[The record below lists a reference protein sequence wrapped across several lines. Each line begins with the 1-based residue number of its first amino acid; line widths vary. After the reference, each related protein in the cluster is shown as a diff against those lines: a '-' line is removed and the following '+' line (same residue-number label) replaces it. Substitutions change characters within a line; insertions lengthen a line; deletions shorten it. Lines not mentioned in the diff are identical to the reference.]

1 MANTKEY
8 KIVIN
13 GITES
18 VNAVKSLEKELSNLE
33 ERIKALEAKSINI
46 KGGSSTG
53 GGGSSRT
60 SNASALSE
68 EEKLEKQ
75 ILQVEAKRKAYSKE
89 IYQNYLAA
97 KEQLKETENDQK
109 QLAAAERLQANNYS
123 NTMRGLKAEL
133 ADLKEIIQTTDLASG
148 DFQRM
153 SDRIL
158 EITNRLKELE
168 QAQGT
173 FSRDVGHYEKAVQGF
188 GRIKVAVGEVI
199 REYDNYKKAM
209 KELKAERFELS
220 QTVGTEAKEYKDV
233 DLAVKKLESDYNDLN
248 KSSAFMDNM
257 LDTMKGF
264 TAMASIGVGLENL
277 FEIDDSSYQESMRK
291 LVALSMVLQGIETVD
306 LAMQRQDGFL
316 GKSLAKANKVLD
328 LLRDGWE
335 TILKAIGS
343 VITRTNLF
351 NTTLTK
357 TGKIMN
363 TVISGIGAA
372 FKAFTGAFFSIL
384 GVVLIP
390 EVIGFITDF
399 FKSLD
404 RKKIIAEQAADELN
418 ALNRALETQRDL
430 LSSSYLKKQI
440 GDEEY
445 LNSVYSMETKNLIE
459 QIDALQK
466 RADVLKSSRDTF
478 LEQFTHAFNYTQNTD
493 FTGQKMNG
501 ETTVGHGRLT
511 TWLED
516 GNDLELIVKDI
527 KEVEKAWIK
536 CNYAINQGKDYF
548 DQWETGIKGW
558 WNSLFATVKDTEEV
572 MKGLGNIRLS
582 DFIADFQMVNKQLQ
596 AGTIDADEYAKKL
609 AEMRKELNNNEIL
622 NSVVANLDKY
632 IPDEKV
638 REAVQN
644 IINELYRLDDAFNMT
659 SAEQVHHWNQVRI
672 DGMKEGS
679 AKIKAQID
687 ENERYEIE
695 QTAHTEEQV
704 KMVRAKYA
712 RQREAQLKSYYKS
725 QSSLSKEHQKKLND
739 AEDELMKLRIENMAN
754 GYAKQLAL
762 LKKEE
767 DDRLRKAKQNGIKV
781 GEIQAE
787 IRKLYHKKQLEL
799 DRQWAY
805 DTEKV
810 YEDLYSTIVNIQR
823 NAMNTEVGTAQQNVN
838 RKKEQDTNDIGYF
851 YAKYDDTVRNAKSMY
866 DEILA
871 VEIAASK
878 KQATIREEQLFKEK
892 EFTDREENLRHE
904 RMADE
909 KAVSMV
915 MEELAKHDGEIT
927 DEEWKKI
934 HDNMKDSL
942 AQMNGEIV
950 QKFNERTI
958 NIKQFFK
965 LIEDE
970 QNAHTANMNAIQ
982 KKYDS
987 DVKQSEA
994 DATKEQREAVN
1005 KRYSKIISAINKNE
1019 EKISRIRQKA
1029 IVRDTQGWGIVDIK
1043 KTNENYKKI
1052 IEGYKSDI
1060 KQLVQ
1065 LKKELKKQLDREE
1078 ITPEDYFGQITNIDS
1093 QIEKIKASLKEAS
1106 DAAKNTIG
1114 EFIGSINQYVQAIGG
1129 SLQQLMSSLWNAQ
1142 DNQFDK
1148 EQDAIDKQNEALEK
1162 ALDKQEEIINRHK
1175 EKIDSIEDELSTA
1188 RGDRRQ
1194 RLIDQLNAETIAQR
1208 EAYAEEKKIK
1218 KQQEAQERKQEALD
1232 KKRKEAQY
1240 KRDLASILVSGA
1252 MAAVN
1257 AYATKPFIPV
1267 GLAMGTMAI
1276 ALTAAQYG
1284 IAKANKPYAKGGL
1297 LEGPSHAHGGI
1308 PVGNT
1313 GIEVEG
1319 KEYVIRKKSTSP
1331 NIDILDYINK
1341 SERKLNL
1348 DDFIQFYSSGNIKKT
1363 ISSMSPR
1370 SKFADGGVVPTL
1382 NTNIDINDRLLT
1394 AFDAYSN
1401 RPVVV
1406 SVQDINTRQ
1415 KAVRNVQVLAGLE

>member
-1 MANTKEY
+1 
-8 KIVIN
+8 
-13 GITES
+13 
-18 VNAVKSLEKELSNLE
+18 
-33 ERIKALEAKSINI
+33 
-46 KGGSSTG
+46 
-53 GGGSSRT
+53 
-60 SNASALSE
+60 
-68 EEKLEKQ
+68 
-75 ILQVEAKRKAYSKE
+75 
-89 IYQNYLAA
+89 
-97 KEQLKETENDQK
+97 
-109 QLAAAERLQANNYS
+109 
-123 NTMRGLKAEL
+123 
-133 ADLKEIIQTTDLASG
+133 
-148 DFQRM
+148 
-153 SDRIL
+153 
-158 EITNRLKELE
+158 
-168 QAQGT
+168 
-173 FSRDVGHYEKAVQGF
+173 
-188 GRIKVAVGEVI
+188 
-199 REYDNYKKAM
+199 
-209 KELKAERFELS
+209 
-220 QTVGTEAKEYKDV
+220 
-233 DLAVKKLESDYNDLN
+233 
-248 KSSAFMDNM
+248 
-257 LDTMKGF
+257 
-264 TAMASIGVGLENL
+264 
-277 FEIDDSSYQESMRK
+277 
-291 LVALSMVLQGIETVD
+291 
-306 LAMQRQDGFL
+306 
-316 GKSLAKANKVLD
+316 
-328 LLRDGWE
+328 
-335 TILKAIGS
+335 
-343 VITRTNLF
+343 
-351 NTTLTK
+351 
-357 TGKIMN
+357 
-363 TVISGIGAA
+363 
-372 FKAFTGAFFSIL
+372 
-384 GVVLIP
+384 
-390 EVIGFITDF
+390 
-399 FKSLD
+399 
-404 RKKIIAEQAADELN
+404 
-418 ALNRALETQRDL
+418 
-430 LSSSYLKKQI
+430 
-440 GDEEY
+440 
-445 LNSVYSMETKNLIE
+445 
-459 QIDALQK
+459 
-466 RADVLKSSRDTF
+466 
-478 LEQFTHAFNYTQNTD
+478 
-493 FTGQKMNG
+493 
-501 ETTVGHGRLT
+501 
-511 TWLED
+511 
-516 GNDLELIVKDI
+516 
-527 KEVEKAWIK
+527 
-536 CNYAINQGKDYF
+536 
-548 DQWETGIKGW
+548 
-558 WNSLFATVKDTEEV
+558 
-572 MKGLGNIRLS
+572 
-582 DFIADFQMVNKQLQ
+582 
-596 AGTIDADEYAKKL
+596 
-609 AEMRKELNNNEIL
+609 
-622 NSVVANLDKY
+622 
-632 IPDEKV
+632 
-638 REAVQN
+638 
-644 IINELYRLDDAFNMT
+644 
-659 SAEQVHHWNQVRI
+659 
-672 DGMKEGS
+672 
-679 AKIKAQID
+679 
-687 ENERYEIE
+687 
-695 QTAHTEEQV
+695 
-704 KMVRAKYA
+704 
-712 RQREAQLKSYYKS
+712 
-725 QSSLSKEHQKKLND
+725 
-739 AEDELMKLRIENMAN
+739 
-754 GYAKQLAL
+754 
-762 LKKEE
+762 
-767 DDRLRKAKQNGIKV
+767 
-781 GEIQAE
+781 
-787 IRKLYHKKQLEL
+787 
-799 DRQWAY
+799 
-805 DTEKV
+805 
-810 YEDLYSTIVNIQR
+810 
-823 NAMNTEVGTAQQNVN
+823 
-838 RKKEQDTNDIGYF
+838 
-851 YAKYDDTVRNAKSMY
+851 MY

-871 VEIAASK
+871 VEIAASN
-878 KQATIREEQLFKEK
+878 KQAAIREEQLFKEK
-892 EFTDREENLRHE
+892 QFTDREENLRHE

-915 MEELAKHDGEIT
+915 MEELAKHEGEIT

-934 HDNMKDSL
+934 HDSMKDSL

-1043 KTNENYKKI
+1043 KTNENYKRI

-1065 LKKELKKQLDREE
+1065 LKKELKGQLDREE
-1078 ITPEDYFGQITNIDS
+1078 ITPEDYFGQVTNIDS
-1093 QIEKIKASLKEAS
+1093 QIEKIKTSLKEAS

-1114 EFIGSINQYVQAIGG
+1114 EFISSINQYVQAIG
-1129 SLQQLMSSLWNAQ
+1129 SNLQQLMSSLWNAQ

-1162 ALDKQEEIINRHK
+1162 ALDKQEEIIDRHK

-1297 LEGPSHAHGGI
+1297 LEGPSHAQGGI